1 MFRHYALC
9 LMLCVAAGCLAVV
22 ARGHAEQ
29 PATERVTWWVAGD
42 PHVGHRSEAFPGQHI
57 AKAVADVNELG
68 IADEAII
75 LGDLV
80 EDRAAFGPIFV
91 REMDK
96 LAADWTYVLG
106 NHDFDK
112 TTGEPALPPKYG
124 ARTVHGIRFI
134 MLSDEVPGHR
144 VEAPGYAIDR
154 NLVMSEAQAKWFWE
168 ELAKHRGTQTPIF
181 LFTHQPH
188 PEFAK
193 WPQLREVLDEY
204 NIVAWFSAH
213 KHRWDIRKDSGHG
226 FIQVNIHSLG
236 GVREDYLSTFLDL
249 HRTGDTVEATIRFRN
264 HEKREWIQV
273 DGKDEVSF
281 TVELAS
287 D

>member
-1 MFRHYALC
+1 MFRHYPLC
-9 LMLCVAAGCLAVV
+9 LMLCVAAGFVAVV
-22 ARGHAEQ
+22 AGGHAEQ
-29 PATERVTWWVAGD
+29 PSTERVTWWVAGD
-42 PHVGHRSEAFPGQHI
+42 PHVGDRSEKIPGQHL
-57 AKAVADVNELG
+57 AKAVADVNEMD
-68 IADEAII
+68 IADYAIM

-80 EDRAAFGPIFV
+80 HDSAAFGPIFV

-96 LAADWTYVLG
+96 LTADWTYVLG

-112 TTGEPALPPKYG
+112 KTAKPVLPPKYG

-134 MLSDEVPGHR
+134 MLSDELWG
-144 VEAPGYAIDR
+144 ATDR
-154 NLVMSEAQAKWFWE
+154 DLVMSDAQEKWFWK

-204 NIVAWFSAH
+204 NFVAWFSAH
-213 KHRWDIRKDSGHG
+213 KHRWDIPEDSGHG
-226 FIQVNIHSLG
+226 FIQVNIHSIG
-236 GVREDYLSTFLDL
+236 GSRENYLSTFLDL
-249 HRTGDTVEATIRFRN
+249 DRKGDTVEATLRFRD
-264 HEKREWIQV
+264 HEKGEWIRVNGRSEMTFPV
-273 DGKDEVSF
+273 D
-281 TVELAS
+281 LPS